1 MRSILLNFT
10 LLYKY
15 FLYIYIFAVNK
26 YTYKHI
32 NILIG
37 IFLYSIRNNC
47 IIMLEKYLVISK
59 KQASVL
65 QINFGK
71 SKIYVINQEKRLG
84 TKTIVIFYDR

>member
-1 MRSILLNFT
+1 
-10 LLYKY
+10 
-15 FLYIYIFAVNK
+15 
-26 YTYKHI
+26 
-32 NILIG
+32 
-37 IFLYSIRNNC
+37 
-47 IIMLEKYLVISK
+47 MLEKYLVISK